1 MPCPEKL
8 SDFTLPNGL
17 TVKAIDPINHYRV
30 EYQGIDD
37 TWFKL
42 DYHALHT
49 AYDIN
54 DPAIDPLAA
63 DRNGPARDSS
73 WSGHYE
79 MTYRITGELMLRGP
93 SYDVD
98 YVQTGDRRWGPR
110 PARYICAMHRSR
122 VSLAQR
128 LT

>member
-1 MPCPEKL
+1 MRI
-8 SDFTLPNGL
+8 SDWSSDVCSSDLPNGL

-63 DRNGPARDSS
+63 DRNGPAWDSS

-79 MTYRITGELMLRGP
+79 MTYRITGELVLRGQ
-93 SYDVD
+93 S
-98 YVQTGDRRWGPR
+98 DRKST
-110 PARYICAMHRSR
+110 CLNSSH
-122 VSLAQR
+122 
-128 LT
+128 